1 MYSRCCFKFAE
12 FALVVDLIPSV
23 FVRDLCTLVGNRA
36 SAGLIGRN
44 CYQKGKKKYSRW
56 DLFCNCLAKYK

>member
-1 MYSRCCFKFAE
+1 MYSRCCFKFGE

-36 SAGLIGRN
+36 SAGLIGGN
-44 CYQKGKKKYSRW
+44 CYPKGQKKK
-56 DLFCNCLAKYK
+56 DLLGGIFCMIS